1 MLVATQRNSCTRSRK
16 GDMLAQE
23 KKARKCPDCV
33 VRRWLREARVK
44 SCCLWCVLSAYCKCS
59 HPSL

>member
-1 MLVATQRNSCTRSRK
+1 MHLAMLVATQRNSCTRSRK

-33 VRRWLREARVK
+33 VRKWLREARVK
-44 SCCLWCVLSAYCKCS
+44 SCCLWCVLSA
-59 HPSL
+59 